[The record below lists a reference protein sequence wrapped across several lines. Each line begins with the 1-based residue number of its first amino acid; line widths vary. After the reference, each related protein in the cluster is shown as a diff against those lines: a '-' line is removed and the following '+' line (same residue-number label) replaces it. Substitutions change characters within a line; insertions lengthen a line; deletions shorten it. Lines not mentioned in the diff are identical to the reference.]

1 MLYLVSDSRIDKNV
15 RLCKYEDDICF
26 VVNADNDQ
34 ELINAIATAIE
45 RKCDEDDY
53 GEMTLDDYDGST
65 WQVRELGENFEV
77 ELEISRKI
85 GGKRL

>member
-53 GEMTLDDYDGST
+53 GETTLDDYDGST

>member
-1 MLYLVSDSRIDKNV
+1 MLYFVSDSRIDKDV
-15 RLCKYEDDICF
+15 RLGEYEDDTYF

-45 RKCDEDDY
+45 NKCDEDDY
-53 GEMTLDDYDGST
+53 GEMTLDDYDGSV

-77 ELEISRKI
+77 ELEVSRKI